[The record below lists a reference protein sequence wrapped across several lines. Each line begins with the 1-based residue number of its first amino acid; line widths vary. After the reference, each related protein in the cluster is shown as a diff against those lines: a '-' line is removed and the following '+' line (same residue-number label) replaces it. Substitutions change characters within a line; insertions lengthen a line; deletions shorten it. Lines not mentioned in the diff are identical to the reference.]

1 MDKQDVWGISFF
13 ILIYVQIMYLY
24 VLILRGQYFS
34 LILILICIQ
43 TFLLLIYCIFQQ
55 KIHRLFAM
63 IRIKLRQ
70 WWFLKQMKVILKDV
84 LNIIIHRQDNED
96 WERVDFQVAPR
107 ESPIEVEESHVD
119 NGVNERNDEE
129 KETEMFFLYSL
140 YEDHKLNDFKQRI
153 TRNKAE
159 LMENLAEKIK
169 SRQYELEVYQKNMDM
184 LSRTG
189 LNTDIERI
197 IFEIKKNISPRLYI
211 DVGNTINDKYDTFY
225 EIGFCIQSYVMNIIV
240 CSDKIEYSI
249 YRHSELI
256 SEEEERLECDEFDN
270 RLLYKET
277 YFSVDDFLTH
287 LCDYGR
293 FERHGLGIL
302 L

>member
-24 VLILRGQYFS
+24 VLILRGQYS
-34 LILILICIQ
+34 STILILICIQ

-63 IRIKLRQ
+63 LRIKLRQ
-70 WWFLKQMKVILKDV
+70 WWFVKQMKGVI
-84 LNIIIHRQDNED
+84 NIIIHRQDNED
-96 WERVDFQVAPR
+96 WERVDFQVTPR
-107 ESPIEVEESHVD
+107 ESPIEV
-119 NGVNERNDEE
+119 EE
-129 KETEMFFLYSL
+129 KETEMFFLYSV

-159 LMENLAEKIK
+159 LMANLAEKIK

-211 DVGNTINDKYDTFY
+211 DVGNTLNDKYDTFY

-249 YRHSELI
+249 YRHYELI
-256 SEEEERLECDEFDN
+256 SDEEERLECDEYDN

-277 YFSVDDFLTH
+277 YFSVDDFLMH